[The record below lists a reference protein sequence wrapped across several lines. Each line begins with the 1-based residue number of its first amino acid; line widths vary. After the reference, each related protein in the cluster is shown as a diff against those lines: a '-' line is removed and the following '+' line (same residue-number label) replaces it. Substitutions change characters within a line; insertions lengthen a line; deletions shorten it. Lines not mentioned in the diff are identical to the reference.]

1 MNYVT
6 TLATKVKVEIR
17 MSRTRGKKTNTT
29 NINSI
34 EQEEY
39 YKISVFITFLDN
51 LMSQLHSKFDK

>member
-39 YKISVFITFLDN
+39 YKVSVFITFLDN